1 MKKII
6 LLFIVAILLFGC
18 KDFYV
23 NKPKKVI
30 DENQMV
36 EIIYEL
42 SLLEAMKSH
51 DIGKPNNYPTATE
64 FLKTKYKIDSLTF
77 AQNTKYYATD
87 VEEYKKMYEKVK
99 EKMNK
104 KMNSLN
110 GVDRIKPPKVEE
122 GIVK

>member
-18 KDFYV
+18 KDSYV
-23 NKPKKVI
+23 NKPNKVI

-42 SLLEAMKSH
+42 SLLEAMKSQN
-51 DIGKPNNYPTATE
+51 IGVPNNYPTATE

-99 EKMNK
+99 EKLKK
-104 KMNSLN
+104 KMDSAN
-110 GVDRIKPPKVEE
+110 GVGRIVPPAADE